1 MLGSCRQTCKEWV
14 KQLKETQIPEEL
26 KRLGGY
32 EDIIV
37 NRFGLEFDT
46 CNLGKFTSSKY
57 GQERISIVETAYAF
71 K

>member
-1 MLGSCRQTCKEWV
+1 MLGSCRQTCKEWI

-46 CNLGKFTSSKY
+46 CNLGKFNIFCSKY
-57 GQERISIVETAYAF
+57 GQARISIVETA
-71 K
+71 

>member
-46 CNLGKFTSSKY
+46 CNLGKFTIFAKN
-57 GQERISIVETAYAF
+57 TA
-71 K
+71 KRE